1 MKTLLNAVVLS
12 TLFLFAVSC
21 NDQSQLPENL
31 VKTVTQGKMLLS
43 VDNGEQQTLNCTFT
57 REAPEEAG
65 EWEGKIIINGLKP
78 ATATDTEVTMN
89 FFYGEYGNTVALT
102 TKTYTTSDSERLLIL
117 ASTYGGT
124 SDAEIV
130 SLTITEITSTAIK
143 GYFSGELLI
152 RTGKLPVEGAFWATR
167 AY

>member
-21 NDQSQLPENL
+21 DDQSNQLPEEL
-31 VKTVTQGKMLLS
+31 VGTVTQGKMLLS
-43 VDNGEQQTLNCTFT
+43 VDNGEQLTLNCTFS
-57 REAPEEAG
+57 REAPEDAG
-65 EWEGKIIINGLKP
+65 EWEGKITINGQKSS
-78 ATATDTEVTMN
+78 TDGEITMN
-89 FFYGEYGNTVALT
+89 FFYGEYGNVVALT

-130 SLTITEITSTAIK
+130 SLTITEINSTGIK
-143 GYFSGELLI
+143 GYFEGELLV
-152 RTGKLPVEGAFWATR
+152 RTGKLPVQGAFWATT
-167 AY
+167 AL